1 MVVGVAL
8 VREVAGNMALPIYK
22 DPNTNLMLLQ
32 TNWTSQL
39 NPVLA
44 NPLTNASILKNVALV
59 TGVNV
64 INTKLGQTL
73 QGWFIS
79 DINAAVSVFRSA
91 PLSNLTL
98 TLTSSG
104 PAVASIV
111 VF

>member
-1 MVVGVAL
+1 
-8 VREVAGNMALPIYK
+8 MALPVYK

-44 NPLTNASILKNVALV
+44 NPMTNASILKGIVIT

-64 INTKLGQTL
+64 INTKLGQTM
-73 QGWFIS
+73 QGWFVT
-79 DINAAVSVFRSA
+79 DITAPVSLYRSQ
-91 PLSNLTL
+91 PFNNLTL

-104 PAVASIV
+104 PAIINLA